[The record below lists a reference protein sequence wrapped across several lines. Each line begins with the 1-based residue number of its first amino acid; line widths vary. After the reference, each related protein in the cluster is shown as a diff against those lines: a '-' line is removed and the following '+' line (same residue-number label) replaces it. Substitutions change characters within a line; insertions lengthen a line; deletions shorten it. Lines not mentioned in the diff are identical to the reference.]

1 MMSTCCKR
9 GCCCCN
15 KRDFT
20 VLFGFILAAIAVAV
34 PIVIHETNQEYGH
47 TVVRYI
53 RQYLQQGQN
62 QDDDQQA
69 DQAQILEPGQKYKLA
84 IFQLLTDTEDHLPQL
99 GLVAFGLG
107 CANAPLSL
115 LLVCAALFRL
125 PCGLGI
131 WLTGSIIQLVVIGLP
146 LFVYSF
152 LLILYVAVQMNLY
165 VEAACAA
172 SIVGLLYLLAL
183 IMWLTVLGCY
193 HQMKDMERGMSYRR
207 HGDYEAEGYTRRGQ
221 NGSSGHQRRSNGYQL
236 RHFYPTHT
244 GSSSSSRQLPPLPH
258 H

>member
-69 DQAQILEPGQKYKLA
+69 DQAQILEPGQKYK
-84 IFQLLTDTEDHLPQL
+84 
-99 GLVAFGLG
+99 
-107 CANAPLSL
+107 
-115 LLVCAALFRL
+115 
-125 PCGLGI
+125 
-131 WLTGSIIQLVVIGLP
+131 
-146 LFVYSF
+146 
-152 LLILYVAVQMNLY
+152 
-165 VEAACAA
+165 
-172 SIVGLLYLLAL
+172 
-183 IMWLTVLGCY
+183 
-193 HQMKDMERGMSYRR
+193 
-207 HGDYEAEGYTRRGQ
+207 
-221 NGSSGHQRRSNGYQL
+221 
-236 RHFYPTHT
+236 
-244 GSSSSSRQLPPLPH
+244 
-258 H
+258 